1 MTVSPEIVAKHESFI
16 QKYFSVV
23 DSMDLEN
30 FKNLFLVDGT
40 FTLGNYPAAVGHS
53 QVGHAANGIFTVL
66 SQIRHQVVKIYSVKE
81 GELTYHHH
89 ISIHM
94 ITPIPMTYRCDYY
107 GRKGLLYP

>member
-30 FKNLFLVDGT
+30 FKNLFLADGT

-53 QVGHAANGIFTVL
+53 QVGQAANGIFTVL

-81 GELTYHHH
+81 GELLYPH
-89 ISIHM
+89 ISIH
-94 ITPIPMTYRCDYY
+94 IYNSSFNEI
-107 GRKGLLYP
+107 